1 MFPQSAC
8 HCRCIITLVAFV
20 RFVSTKASKHLLV
33 QMLHFGFAFEFAWN
47 LHDSNLLSATNLLYS
62 IKKISILVYSVKVR
76 GIKQTLSKG
85 QQQSQKNPVSA
96 SAMLTGKFL
105 RIRKVFARR
114 SLLAEEFPDIWKMSG
129 YYTKYPDNMQSRDEL
144 EIFHMM

>member
-33 QMLHFGFAFEFAWN
+33 QMLHFGFAFEFVWN

-85 QQQSQKNPVSA
+85 QQECFFSYMADQIEFVFVLIRNQYLGNSDYSCVFENINMNIKHHIQS
-96 SAMLTGKFL
+96 
-105 RIRKVFARR
+105 
-114 SLLAEEFPDIWKMSG
+114 
-129 YYTKYPDNMQSRDEL
+129 
-144 EIFHMM
+144 